1 MPTCQN
7 CDREWSWKQT
17 FKKMFTLGTAMEC
30 PHCGEKQY
38 YTKRARKRSAVVT
51 LLTPFIILLNLFDIS
66 PYLLVGIY
74 LVFGLS
80 IMGIFPFLIELSSE
94 EEPLW

>member
-17 FKKMFTLGTAMEC
+17 FKKMFTLDVSMEC

-38 YTKRARKRSAVVT
+38 YTKRARKRIAV
-51 LLTPFIILLNLFDIS
+51 LTFLNLFIILLNLFDIS
-66 PYLLVGIY
+66 PYLVL
-74 LVFGLS
+74 
-80 IMGIFPFLIELSSE
+80 GIFFVFCLSAIGILPFLIELSNE
-94 EEPLW
+94 EEPPW